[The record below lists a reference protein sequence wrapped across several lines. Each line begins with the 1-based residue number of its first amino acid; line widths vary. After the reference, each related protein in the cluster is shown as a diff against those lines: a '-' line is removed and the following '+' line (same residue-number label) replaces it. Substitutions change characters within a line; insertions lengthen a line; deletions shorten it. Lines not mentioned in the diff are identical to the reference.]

1 MTTIDTVDTS
11 VLFEKALHAWT
22 TLDLPRLQRE
32 LDDKVVDIRESQ
44 NESLLD
50 RKKLATKTK
59 EFKKLEDEEKI
70 GEINPL
76 LKLYQNQIDSLNKK
90 NKNVESLLFKIY
102 KLIADAPDPKT
113 LLKIGMNSIVEAQKM
128 DDIIREKQLLE
139 EKLMKYADYDQ
150 IKTQLF
156 NSQKKMDDLMEL
168 QLKAKDNEWSSILDE
183 KEKNWNKNEFEL
195 NEKLEKLNTKIVEL
209 ETNEKMLKLKLK
221 KRSNVFED
229 EDDEDDRREEEPED
243 EREEDEIY
251 EKERNAGGEIGGKS
265 GVNKDIKHGK
275 SISKLQDVSSKMSDL
290 ENSKKR
296 IKALEARNEELRRE
310 LSTSNSKIE
319 IEIEKAKQE
328 QQQTISNLESE
339 NVLLIAKLEN
349 ERQISS
355 KLREDI
361 SKVKAEF
368 DHETNLLNDQIDELK
383 QFKDKCFDYDEIK
396 KELELLKQIQFDD
409 STEETSSID
418 KIESAIVQ
426 RNKKLNAQI
435 VELKQ
440 QNEKSIHQVD
450 SLNEKIKEFEATIEQ
465 LKDAN
470 QRLENDLIDFDHS
483 TSHNDDKWD
492 TMSMISSVAGHTN
505 GRVSPSGSITG
516 TIVNTS
522 SNDSTLLPIITQ
534 QRDRFRNRNKEL
546 EDENKKHFNKIIEL
560 KREINT
566 LKNDNRQLYEK
577 IRFLQFHQS
586 KTNMEQ
592 NHGIDIENKYK
603 SDYEHEL
610 HPIEQFRLMETRRIN
625 SKITPWDRIFIQVTR
640 TILSTPYTRWLF
652 VAYCCGL
659 HLLVMVMS
667 LTLMSGPSNIVEVSS
682 SPLTA
687 DLSGNLDHDMKIL

>member
-243 EREEDEIY
+243 EREEEEIY

-265 GVNKDIKHGK
+265 GDRK
-275 SISKLQDVSSKMSDL
+275 SV
-290 ENSKKR
+290 
-296 IKALEARNEELRRE
+296 
-310 LSTSNSKIE
+310 
-319 IEIEKAKQE
+319 
-328 QQQTISNLESE
+328 
-339 NVLLIAKLEN
+339 V
-349 ERQISS
+349 
-355 KLREDI
+355 
-361 SKVKAEF
+361 
-368 DHETNLLNDQIDELK
+368 
-383 QFKDKCFDYDEIK
+383 
-396 KELELLKQIQFDD
+396 
-409 STEETSSID
+409 
-418 KIESAIVQ
+418 
-426 RNKKLNAQI
+426 
-435 VELKQ
+435 
-440 QNEKSIHQVD
+440 
-450 SLNEKIKEFEATIEQ
+450 
-465 LKDAN
+465 
-470 QRLENDLIDFDHS
+470 
-483 TSHNDDKWD
+483 
-492 TMSMISSVAGHTN
+492 
-505 GRVSPSGSITG
+505 
-516 TIVNTS
+516 
-522 SNDSTLLPIITQ
+522 
-534 QRDRFRNRNKEL
+534 
-546 EDENKKHFNKIIEL
+546 
-560 KREINT
+560 
-566 LKNDNRQLYEK
+566 
-577 IRFLQFHQS
+577 
-586 KTNMEQ
+586 
-592 NHGIDIENKYK
+592 
-603 SDYEHEL
+603 
-610 HPIEQFRLMETRRIN
+610 
-625 SKITPWDRIFIQVTR
+625 
-640 TILSTPYTRWLF
+640 
-652 VAYCCGL
+652 
-659 HLLVMVMS
+659 
-667 LTLMSGPSNIVEVSS
+667 
-682 SPLTA
+682 
-687 DLSGNLDHDMKIL
+687 